1 MQFNAVCSKWN
12 KRLTLSL
19 SAISLE
25 EARAILHGQGYS
37 IIELHTSETNENNE
51 SDEANFFYFDI
62 YINGELKTW
71 KIQSDDIFKSYK
83 KLIEDLGY
91 NIIAIY
97 THEWMSDDQKKVI
110 TAKVKDT
117 YSMYRASQWD
127 VVVEEKPQTEKEKEL
142 KDISPQ
148 ILKEIEFYGR
158 IIDSIL
164 LKIGET
170 FTKYWQVVTP
180 TKRSDLEKFQQ
191 VLQQSKWSSNIW
203 KLKLVLEDT
212 LRLIWEIELDVLK
225 NGMIQEKKKFL
236 DSTNVLL
243 KQIWSSERVKEPGKD
258 DINISKTLSWFF
270 NKISPQKEDNKIDSH
285 SFIYYKN
292 QRQLNLYKENLNKT
306 DIQILKAVFTFK
318 FSFAKKLLL
327 KKKLLLQNI
336 QIIEN
341 RIHNKTISYTKIIH
355 GFHYYTKSIVAW
367 IEQISNICLYTLLF
381 YSYFFIV
388 LRTLDYTGIT
398 HSDIQSK
405 SFLFITI
412 FSYITLIFSF
422 IRNISFLV
430 LSVPLMIFVF
440 LFFSINF

>member
-19 SAISLE
+19 SAASLE
-25 EARAILHGQGYS
+25 EARAILHSQGYS
-37 IIELHTSETNENNE
+37 IIELHTSETNENKE

-62 YINGELKTW
+62 YINGELKTG

-91 NIIAIY
+91 NVAAIY

-117 YSMYRASQWD
+117 YSMYRASQWE
-127 VVVEEKPQTEKEKEL
+127 VIVEKKQTEKEKEL

-148 ILKEIEFYGR
+148 MLKEIEFYSKT
-158 IIDSIL
+158 IDSIL
-164 LKIGET
+164 LKIEET
-170 FTKYWQVVTP
+170 FTKYGQIVTP
-180 TKRSDLEKFQQ
+180 TKRSDLERFQQ
-191 VLQQSKWSSNIW
+191 VLQQSKGSSNLW
-203 KLKLVLEDT
+203 KLKLILEDT
-212 LRLIWEIELDVLK
+212 LKLIWEIELEALK
-225 NGMIQEKKKFL
+225 NGMIEEKKKFL
-236 DSTNVLL
+236 DGTNTLL
-243 KQIWSSERVKEPGKD
+243 KQIWSNERVKEQGKD
-258 DINISKTLSWFF
+258 DINVSKALSWFLG
-270 NKISPQKEDNKIDSH
+270 KISPQKEEKKVDSH

-292 QRQLNLYKENLNKT
+292 QRELNLYKENLNKT

-336 QIIEN
+336 QIIDN

-355 GFHYYTKSIVAW
+355 GFHYYTNSIVAW
-367 IEQISNICLYTLLF
+367 IEQISNIFLYTLLL
-381 YSYFFIV
+381 YSYFFII
-388 LRTLDYTGIT
+388 LRTLDYIGIV
-398 HSDIQSK
+398 HWDIQSK

-422 IRNISFLV
+422 VRNIWFFL
-430 LSVPLMIFVF
+430 LSIPLMIFIF

>member
-19 SAISLE
+19 SAVSLE
-25 EARAILHGQGYS
+25 EARAILHSQGYS
-37 IIELHTSETNENNE
+37 IIELHTSETNENKE
-51 SDEANFFYFDI
+51 SDESNFFYFDI
-62 YINGELKTW
+62 YINGELKTG

-91 NIIAIY
+91 NVAAIY

-117 YSMYRASQWD
+117 YSMYRASQWE
-127 VVVEEKPQTEKEKEL
+127 VIVEKKQTEKEKEL

-148 ILKEIEFYGR
+148 MLKEIEFYSKT
-158 IIDSIL
+158 IDSIL
-164 LKIGET
+164 LKIEET
-170 FTKYWQVVTP
+170 FTKYGQIVTP
-180 TKRSDLEKFQQ
+180 TKRSDLERFQQ
-191 VLQQSKWSSNIW
+191 VLQQSKGSSNLW
-203 KLKLVLEDT
+203 KLKLILEDT
-212 LRLIWEIELDVLK
+212 LKLIWEIELEALK
-225 NGMIQEKKKFL
+225 NGMIEEKKKFL
-236 DSTNVLL
+236 DGTNALL
-243 KQIWSSERVKEPGKD
+243 KQIWSNERVKEQGKD
-258 DINISKTLSWFF
+258 DINVSKALSWLLG
-270 NKISPQKEDNKIDSH
+270 KISPQKEEKKVDSH

-292 QRQLNLYKENLNKT
+292 QRELNLYKENLNKT

-336 QIIEN
+336 QIIDN

-355 GFHYYTKSIVAW
+355 GFHYYTSSVVAW
-367 IEQISNICLYTLLF
+367 IEQISNISLYTLLL
-381 YSYFFIV
+381 YSYIFI
-388 LRTLDYTGIT
+388 LFTTLNATGIV
-398 HSDIQSK
+398 HSDIQPK
-405 SFLFITI
+405 TFLFITI

-422 IRNISFLV
+422 VRNIWFFV